1 MWPFPSSSNEK
12 RLYLDF
18 AAATPVHAAALRA
31 MEEAEPFFANP
42 SAIHRD
48 GLAAQELLESA
59 RKKVAAVFE
68 VPAHTMYFT
77 SGGTEGNNLAIF
89 GAARA
94 RVFAHP
100 EKKVHLVVS
109 SIEHTSI
116 LEPIAHMSD
125 MGVSVTLVA
134 PDTEGRITA
143 AAVRAVLT
151 PDTALVSVGWANG
164 EVGTVQSLHTIAQC
178 IRAYEKEH
186 GSSIVFHTDAG
197 QAPLY
202 LPTMIAGLG
211 VDVMTLDSGKLYGPR
226 GVGALYVRDE
236 KRLAPVLYGGGQEN
250 GLRPGTENV
259 VLAAGFA
266 AALVESA
273 RARKEES
280 RRLAALR
287 AHFIDALK
295 IAVPDAVLNGSRDS
309 LVPHIVHI
317 SIPDIDAEYVALALD
332 AAGISISTKSSC
344 EEGERVSRVVS
355 AMVEEGEMWR
365 AQNTL
370 RISMGSGTTQADV
383 ARCVIEIQQVV
394 ERYRSFAK

>member
-1 MWPFPSSSNEK
+1 
-12 RLYLDF
+12 
-18 AAATPVHAAALRA
+18 
-31 MEEAEPFFANP
+31 MEDVGHLFANP

-48 GLAAQELLESA
+48 GLAAQEALEVA
-59 RKKVAAVFE
+59 RKKIARVFE
-68 VPAHTMYFT
+68 VPAHSIYFT

-89 GAARA
+89 GVSRA

-109 SIEHTSI
+109 SIEHASI
-116 LEPIAHMSD
+116 LEPIAHMRE
-125 MGVSVTLVA
+125 MGVSVTLIA

-143 AAVRAVLT
+143 DAVRAVLT
-151 PDTALVSVGWANG
+151 PDTALVSIGWANG

-202 LPTMIAGLG
+202 LPTMAAGLG
-211 VDVMTLDSGKLYGPR
+211 VDVITLDSGKLYGPR

-236 KRLAPVLYGGGQEN
+236 SMLAPVLYGGGQER
-250 GLRPGTENV
+250 GIRPGTENV

-266 AALVESA
+266 EALAEAA
-273 RARKEES
+273 RGRKEAS
-280 RRLAALR
+280 RRVATLR
-287 AHFIDALK
+287 VQFIDALK
-295 IAVPDAVLNGSRDS
+295 IALPDAIVNGSRDAA
-309 LVPHIVHI
+309 LPHIVHL

-355 AMVEEGEMWR
+355 AMVGPEELWR

-370 RISMGSGTTQADV
+370 RISFGSDTAEGDVTFCAQALQDAV
-383 ARCVIEIQQVV
+383 A
-394 ERYRSFAK
+394 RYRSFAK

>member
-109 SIEHTSI
+109 SIEHASI

>member
-68 VPAHTMYFT
+68 VPAHTMCFT

>member
-1 MWPFPSSSNEK
+1 MWPFPSSSNKK

-18 AAATPVHAAALRA
+18 AAATPVHPAALRA
-31 MEEAEPFFANP
+31 MEAAGPFFANP

-100 EKKVHLVVS
+100 ERKVHLVVS
-109 SIEHTSI
+109 SIEHASI
-116 LEPIAHMSD
+116 LEPITHMSD

-134 PDTEGRITA
+134 PDTEGRITT
-143 AAVRAVLT
+143 AAVRAALT

-164 EVGTVQSLHTIAQC
+164 EIGTTQSLHAIAQC
-178 IRAYEKEH
+178 IRAYEKEQ

-236 KRLAPVLYGGGQEN
+236 EMLAPVLYGGGQES
-250 GLRPGTENV
+250 GIRPGTENV

-266 AALVESA
+266 AALAESA
-273 RARKEES
+273 RVRKEES

-287 AHFIDALK
+287 AQFIDALK
-295 IAVPDAVLNGSRDS
+295 TAVPDAVLNGSRDS

-355 AMVEEGEMWR
+355 AIVGPGELWR

-383 ARCVIEIQQVV
+383 ARCAVEIQQVV
-394 ERYRSFAK
+394 GRYRSFAK